1 MQNRATLTGYLGKD
15 AVLGTTRNQTPFV
28 TFSLA
33 THRVWKDRKSGQRQ
47 SATTWHRCVVFGKL
61 ANYAG
66 TLTKGAFVQ
75 LEGEIRTRE
84 YIPRVIADSA
94 RDLKKIDHR
103 NPGVPYPEPQSAG
116 SSRRVSRARLSGL
129 PPRSS
134 RAALAPASMQKNH
147 AKH

>member
-1 MQNRATLTGYLGKD
+1 MKNRATLTGYLGKD

-33 THRVWKDRKSGQRQ
+33 THRIWKDRNSGERQ

-84 YIPRVIADSA
+84 YIPRVIADGASNVKKSITEIRVFRILNLSRLA
-94 RDLKKIDHR
+94 RL
-103 NPGVPYPEPQSAG
+103 GESAG
-116 SSRRVSRARLSGL
+116 
-129 PPRSS
+129 
-134 RAALAPASMQKNH
+134 PA
-147 AKH
+147 